1 MKNINKNLLIIIMLL
16 SFSAC
21 EEYLEVEPEGIV
33 STDIFFENA
42 RDVVSMVNSAYGALA
57 ARSSNSGT
65 ALYNGPIW
73 NLMDAASDDAH
84 GSQDVDNLTFDATN
98 GDIRTYWNGC
108 YRGIYRCNTVID
120 RLPSSPFNGGTEELR
135 TQLMGEVYYLR
146 ALNYFNLVRAFG
158 DVPLIVNEIR
168 SLSNVQVSKENDT
181 EIYDQIE
188 ADLKNAISML
198 PDQYTG
204 TTRFIAQEIG
214 RATRYAATA
223 LLAKVYLY
231 QGNYA
236 LAADSA
242 NVIIQSG
249 IYGLHNDYTAN
260 FQGNNENGIESIFE
274 IQHSNDLNAGSFSR
288 TITLGAAF
296 PTDEDDPS
304 NSNPNIFGSGLVQ
317 AFEPG
322 DTRRAMITNNGETQG
337 NGFPAR
343 EVNNKFR
350 FDQPEGG
357 QHASSVNWPL
367 MRYAE
372 ILLIFA
378 EAENERSGGPTSA
391 AYDAINQVRARAF
404 QDNLHNLPSGLDQS
418 QFRQAVWEENRR
430 ELFGEGHRWYELVRT
445 NRFVEVMSLHLGK
458 TVPENY
464 TVLPIPQ
471 IELDLNPELT
481 QNELWIN

>member
-1 MKNINKNLLIIIMLL
+1 MKNINKYLLIIILLL

-33 STDIFFENA
+33 ATDIFFDKA

-57 ARSSNSGT
+57 ERSNNSGT

-73 NLMDAASDDAH
+73 NLMDVASDDAH
-84 GSQDVDNLTFDATN
+84 GNQDVDNLTFDATN
-98 GDIRTYWNGC
+98 GDLRTYWNGC
-108 YRGIYRCNTVID
+108 YRGIYRCNTVIN
-120 RLPSSPFNGGTEELR
+120 RLPNSPFDGGTEELR

-158 DVPLIVNEIR
+158 DVPLIVNEIK
-168 SLSNVQVSKENDT
+168 SLNNVRVAKNEAI
-181 EIYDQIE
+181 EVYEQIE
-188 ADLKNAISML
+188 DDLENAINML
-198 PDQYTG
+198 PNQYTG
-204 TTRFIAQEIG
+204 TRNFLAQDIG

-223 LLAKVYLY
+223 LLSKVYLY
-231 QGNYA
+231 RGKYA
-236 LAADSA
+236 QAADSA

-249 IYGLHNDYTAN
+249 VYGLHNDYASN

-296 PTDEDDPS
+296 PTDEDNPS

-317 AFEPG
+317 AFEAG
-322 DTRRAMITNNGETQG
+322 DTRRDMITNNGETQG

-350 FDQPEGG
+350 FDQSEGG
-357 QHASSVNWPL
+357 QHASNVNWPL

-378 EAENERSGGPTSA
+378 EAENERNGGPTNA
-391 AYDAINQVRARAF
+391 AYEAINQIRARAF
-404 QDNLHNLPSGLDQS
+404 QDNLHDLPMGLNQS
-418 QFRQAVWEENRR
+418 QFKEAVWEESRR
-430 ELFGEGHRWYELVRT
+430 ELFGEGHRWFELVRT

-458 TVPENY
+458 VVSENY

-471 IELDLNPELT
+471 VEMDLNPELT